1 MGVAGDEPRVVGP
14 QAFPRGVAALVT
26 GLGGLLFETA
36 ILRRFGLVVGNTA
49 TASAITVG
57 CFLAGLGLGSLL
69 AVRARFGRPARA
81 AARRYLGVGVAI
93 AVAILVA
100 NGLPPMG
107 PLAGVLL
114 AILLV
119 GGPAVA
125 MGDAFPRL
133 FAGLASGRVTALLVA
148 ANLLG
153 SVGGA
158 WLAGNLFIPELGITA
173 TAFGAALAYL
183 GAAGCLAFWTREEK
197 ADGPVAATPLASLD
211 LPAGAVR
218 LAALSGLLIVGFEL
232 LLLRRMPFW
241 IEGFQPT
248 LAGVFAAALATT
260 ALGAALVALLPARA
274 RGVVCAGG
282 ALALAAVGACCGVH
296 EHFGLA
302 IARHAVRSD
311 LGFHLRILAAAGL
324 AAAPVGIAV
333 GAVLPLLLAAG
344 APAVRG
350 RFAARLFFAQGLGGL
365 AGALLVGQF
374 LPWWFPSAF
383 FAATPLALAC
393 VVFFVMPGAR
403 SFRLAG
409 VAITTAFAAFGWAG
423 PGSPWAP
430 EPPVRGSRFDRLEVY
445 LPLDHATDAGTT
457 ASVVYDRSQH
467 AMVLFTDEFRAAWTG
482 PGTSYMK
489 VLGHLPF
496 LLRDELR
503 DVAIIAL
510 GTGTTADAVCAWP
523 DPRVVHV
530 VEISPAVLSLADRF
544 AADGPVPGA
553 RRATFRTDPRA
564 LVHVADGRRWIA
576 TAARAS
582 LDLVTMEPLLP
593 YAPGT
598 AALYS
603 REFYLATRT
612 ALRDDG
618 LCVQWVPTHAMPA
631 AMFRTLLA
639 TFAAVFPHASVWLV
653 DQSTLLVGSTRPHLP
668 ALVDLERRLA
678 GAPAHARRTLHEAGL
693 VAPRDF
699 AVALLGALSVDSF
712 PGAAVLTDDRPFL
725 ERIGYWSG
733 LERLGFLS
741 ANLAELATLAARGVG
756 VGAPTHLGSAHW
768 TSVRGARLQALIARN
783 DAAYQVGTL
792 GPTQAAAAAAAVF
805 SQAPE
810 SVLLHGETLRARRQA
825 LEAEVRARGPR
836 ALAEAARQF
845 VQLDPG
851 SAILQAASGADRSD
865 QAARARATANAIAVD
880 PTLPLTLPGLFG
892 DGAVLPEVLRSPLE
906 DVGLLVEGDEL
917 AHAATGPG
925 PRAIALRAAFG
936 VRVALALLARS
947 GRETLSAAEAGALS
961 EVLDPAL
968 LERLAEG
975 VVAREGDLLAEVLPC
990 WRVDLAMPAAFT
1002 RLAESDTSTRE
1013 RMAAALAGRRGAD
1026 AAGLLASFL
1035 VDQEPTVRRAAAG
1048 ALIRSFGERIPYDSE
1063 GPPAERERA
1072 ANALRA
1078 LHNRRP

>member
-1 MGVAGDEPRVVGP
+1 MALAVDEPRVAGLQV
-14 QAFPRGVAALVT
+14 FPRGIAAILA

-36 ILRRFGLVVGNTA
+36 ILRRFGLIVGNTA
-49 TASAITVG
+49 MAAAITVG
-57 CFLAGLGLGSLL
+57 CFLAGLGLGAVL
-69 AVRARFGRPARA
+69 AARARSARPARA
-81 AARRYLGVGVAI
+81 AALRYLIAAASIAAAI
-93 AVAILVA
+93 GLARLLPPQDLGT
-100 NGLPPMG
+100 GLP
-107 PLAGVLL
+107 LL
-114 AILLV
+114 ILLV

-133 FAGLASGRVTALLVA
+133 FAGLGSARTAALLVA

-153 SVGGA
+153 SVLGA
-158 WLAGNLFIPELGITA
+158 WLAGNLCVPELGITA
-173 TAFGAALAYL
+173 TALVAALAYL
-183 GAAGCLAFWTREEK
+183 AAAGSLALGARREAAE
-197 ADGPVAATPLASLD
+197 AVEPRGPAPAATPR
-211 LPAGAVR
+211 GAFR

-248 LAGVFAAALATT
+248 LSGVFAAALATT
-260 ALGAALVALLPARA
+260 ALGAVLVAVLPSRA
-274 RGVVCAGG
+274 QGMVWAGG
-282 ALALAAVGACCGVH
+282 ALGLAALGACCGVH
-296 EHFGLA
+296 EHYGLA
-302 IARHAVRSD
+302 DARLEVRSD
-311 LGFHLRILAAAGL
+311 LGFHLRILVAAGR
-324 AAAPVGIAV
+324 AAAPVGIAA
-333 GAVLPLLLAAG
+333 GAVLPLLLAAA
-344 APAVRG
+344 APAARG

-365 AGALLVGQF
+365 AGALLVGQL
-374 LPWWFPSAF
+374 LPAWFPRSF
-383 FAATPLALAC
+383 FAATPLALAL
-393 VVFFVMPGAR
+393 VVFLAMPGMPW
-403 SFRLAG
+403 FRILGMGLALG
-409 VAITTAFAAFGWAG
+409 LSTLGLAG
-423 PGSPWAP
+423 PGTPWAP
-430 EPPVRGSRFDRLEVY
+430 EPPVRGSRFDRPEVY
-445 LPLDHATDAGTT
+445 VPLDHATDAGTT

-668 ALVDLERRLA
+668 ALAELQRRLA
-678 GAPAHARRTLHEAGL
+678 EAPRHARRTLHEAGL

-712 PGAAVLTDDRPFL
+712 PTAAVLTDDRPFL

-733 LERLGFLS
+733 GERLGFLS
-741 ANLAELATLAARGVG
+741 ANLAELASLSARGVG
-756 VGAPTHLGSAHW
+756 AGAPTHLASAHW
-768 TSVRGARLQALIARN
+768 TAVRGARLQALIARN
-783 DAAYQVGTL
+783 DAAYRVG
-792 GPTQAAAAAAAVF
+792 GPGSAQAAAAAAAVF

-836 ALAEAARQF
+836 AVAAAARHF

-851 SAILQAASGADRSD
+851 SAILQVASGADRSD
-865 QAARARATANAIAVD
+865 PAERARATAAAIAVD
-880 PTLPLTLPGLFG
+880 PTLPLTLPALFSG
-892 DGAVLPEVLRSPLE
+892 GASLPAVLRSPLE

-917 AHAATGPG
+917 ARAATGTT

-936 VRVALALLARS
+936 VRVALAFLARS
-947 GRETLSAAEAGALS
+947 EREPLTAAAASALT
-961 EVLDPAL
+961 EVLDPAT
-968 LERLAEG
+968 LERLATG
-975 VVAREGDLLAEVLPC
+975 VLARDGELLAEVLPC
-990 WRVDLAMPAAFT
+990 WRIDLAMPASIA
-1002 RLAESDTSTRE
+1002 RLAESDTPTRE
-1013 RMAAALAGRRGAD
+1013 RMATALGGRRGG
-1026 AAGLLASFL
+1026 AAVQLLARFL
-1035 VDQEPTVRRAAAG
+1035 VDVEPAVRRAAAG